1 MNARR
6 MLTCIEPHFRDL
18 GGEDG
23 QESEEVKEGKEDSQK
38 EKEVTCFGKLMRPI
52 AGFAITYTW

>member
-1 MNARR
+1 
-6 MLTCIEPHFRDL
+6 MLTCIEPNFRDI

-52 AGFAITYTW
+52 AGFANTHRR